1 VTCIYLFINL
11 QKIDQATPSAA
22 LAKEKGVVFVVPRF
36 RLGPMGFLP
45 RLLLNDTSS
54 VIKDSTSFQ
63 VRLKNSYISFPF
75 VHCQR
80 VEQFIVNLGFS
91 RLVKSANVK
100 LFYFLL
106 LTGFRSSSPENPVK
120 FRQGNQVFFLL
131 VAKHYLAKLSF
142 YHSTVL

>member
-1 VTCIYLFINL
+1 MTCIYLFINL

-63 VRLKNSYISFPF
+63 VRLKNSYFFSLCTLPKGRTVYREPRVFPF
-75 VHCQR
+75 GEIGEC
-80 VEQFIVNLGFS
+80 
-91 RLVKSANVK
+91 
-100 LFYFLL
+100 
-106 LTGFRSSSPENPVK
+106 
-120 FRQGNQVFFLL
+120 
-131 VAKHYLAKLSF
+131 
-142 YHSTVL
+142 

>member
-63 VRLKNSYISFPF
+63 VRLKNSYFLSLCTFPKGRT
-75 VHCQR
+75 VYREPRTKSSEATNDGSWQLH
-80 VEQFIVNLGFS
+80 IVKAF
-91 RLVKSANVK
+91 LV
-100 LFYFLL
+100 
-106 LTGFRSSSPENPVK
+106 
-120 FRQGNQVFFLL
+120 
-131 VAKHYLAKLSF
+131 
-142 YHSTVL
+142 